1 MTRATKRRP
10 ARKSTAAAPA
20 YTTRSTTGNTTKT
33 LSKKQQSI
41 AFDRHRRKCVVC
53 RHPDRDAIEEEFIH
67 WRGPYELALQYK
79 IADYRSLYRHA
90 RAAGILLTRRENF
103 HSALDSIVEAAAE
116 ARVTGDC
123 VIRAI
128 RAYSCI
134 DRHGRWTEIPSQVS
148 FTSARAIRP
157 AKPAAQSPTVIDISE
172 PEPDPEPEVEFEA
185 DEDSETEAGSDPADP
200 GASDTLSGE
209 TPQEALAQVPQ
220 TQFQIRRQAQLQAER
235 EAHAKYPLPER
246 PSVESLK
253 LMYGDAFRK
262 GCESLKTMRGDPV

>member
-41 AFDRHRRKCVVC
+41 AFDRHRRKCVIC

-79 IADYRSLYRHA
+79 IADYRTLYRHA

-172 PEPDPEPEVEFEA
+172 PEPDPEP
-185 DEDSETEAGSDPADP
+185 DPADP
-200 GASDTLSGE
+200 GASDALSGE

-220 TQFQIRRQAQLQAER
+220 TQFQIRRQAQLQAEK

-253 LMYGDAFRK
+253 LIYGDAFRK